1 MLMTA
6 MAAALTLL
14 SFPDSPLSL
23 DSLALYLLIYLFT
36 VQVKELSAQV
46 RHYTQGIWS
55 YINPLSNEAE
65 MAVYPPLSLLPL
77 SGVIPLIKNGL
88 VLSVCVCVLD
98 YRSWFWDGGV
108 KGRQGNQ
115 GEAGSV

>member
-1 MLMTA
+1 MSAGFTFLDF
-6 MAAALTLL
+6 
-14 SFPDSPLSL
+14 SDPPPSP

-65 MAVYPPLSLLPL
+65 MAAYLLPPSPSLLPL
-77 SGVIPLIKNGL
+77 PGVIPLIKDGL
-88 VLSVCVCVLD
+88 VLSVCVCVFG
-98 YRSWFWDGGV
+98 YRSWFSDGGV

>member
-1 MLMTA
+1 
-6 MAAALTLL
+6 
-14 SFPDSPLSL
+14 
-23 DSLALYLLIYLFT
+23 
-36 VQVKELSAQV
+36 
-46 RHYTQGIWS
+46 
-55 YINPLSNEAE
+55 